1 VIGWSDRKSGQQL
14 GRSLANGLVLP
25 DPFDVAEVCR
35 AIGDRRRRPIV
46 LTAMPLA
53 ALGPCGL
60 WLATDS
66 VDYICYER
74 DTSVPHQQHIA
85 LHELGHILCGHGNSQ
100 PLHDVLGGLFP
111 QLDNRTLK
119 IMLARRHGMHTD
131 TDESQAEAFAYA
143 VLDRVRRR
151 PPDKTSRAYAPDD
164 QIARLSRIL
173 ED

>member
-1 VIGWSDRKSGQQL
+1 VIGWSGGKSKQRR
-14 GRSLANGLVLP
+14 GRSFANALVLP
-25 DPFDVAEVCR
+25 DPFDVSELCHT
-35 AIGDRRRRPIV
+35 IGEQRGRSII
-46 LTAMPLA
+46 LAAMPLT

-66 VDYICYER
+66 IDYICYER

-100 PLHDVLGGLFP
+100 PLHDVLAGLFP
-111 QLDNRTLK
+111 QLDSRMLK
-119 IMLARRHGMHTD
+119 IMLARRHGMHSD

-143 VLDRVRRR
+143 VLDRVARRR
-151 PPDKTSRAYAPDD
+151 PDNTPGEPPPDD
-164 QIARLSRIL
+164 QIGRLSRIL